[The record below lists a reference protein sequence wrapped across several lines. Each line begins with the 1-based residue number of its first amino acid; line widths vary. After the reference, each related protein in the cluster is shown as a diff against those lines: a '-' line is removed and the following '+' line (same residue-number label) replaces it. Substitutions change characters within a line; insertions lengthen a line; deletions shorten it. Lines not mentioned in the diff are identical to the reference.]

1 MESGPGQPRRTLTEG
16 VETLDRL
23 TDADQA
29 LGLARQLLAQLD
41 DDLPADPD
49 TARTVNHLAVFF
61 SNRAFNDEARR
72 AATRALGLLSAAGE
86 RDDALQAD
94 IHNNLGQ
101 LDERDGDCAA
111 AERHL
116 ETAFALVRG
125 DRHPLQF
132 ATIQDNLA
140 AVLSRQGK
148 YDRAEPLHR
157 EALETFA
164 SAGPKYLA
172 DVATVLG
179 NLGLLYRKRGDAPRA
194 RAHLLRAID
203 THLRVRPLEAGD
215 ARIPLVNLIGLLL
228 EQGDEHTASEMIDML
243 LRIGGERIGV
253 AHHATAVALLELATA
268 AFDRF
273 RLALAER
280 IADRACRLLEVTAGP
295 VAPPTLRA
303 LQLLANVHAAKG
315 DFEGAEKALLRA
327 LKAPGVGKSKTAG
340 LLIDFSKAVRQ
351 RGRTS
356 TSTSVAFLERAIGLL
371 RSSDSPD
378 KTALASALGNLA
390 QVHFLDRDDGPRAE
404 EIFNEA
410 LAVGTPQELGGE
422 YAWLLYS
429 RGLLHYHLARHD
441 EALDGMTQ
449 ALRLWRR
456 RHGDGHPF
464 VATAHAN
471 LALVHWARGD
481 LDKTQRHLT
490 RAADAQSGEF
500 VRLLLVGNERQRLT
514 LARDYQG
521 GLFKQVSLCFAAG
534 GRGASARA
542 AAQLLIQRKGS
553 VLDALALTHA
563 RLQGLQDQLDETTRG
578 RVDRLAELRR
588 RISRQSL
595 SEQLLGASAGAA
607 RDVANWQAEEQQL
620 QSELSHASALGAGV
634 LEPVT
639 LEDVR
644 AALPAGAVLIE
655 YVRWSVFD
663 PVRTGQGIPWRGE
676 RYAAMVL
683 RPRGEPRWFE
693 LGDAAEIEAS
703 CTTLRSLLSD
713 PDSDAN
719 TVRTA
724 SLTAY
729 ARLVAPFESL
739 LTRAKLLIVAPDGEL
754 NTLPFGVL
762 GDPMLGDRAVV
773 AHVASGRDL
782 LRRAPEGATGSSVQ
796 VIVDPDFDAGTA
808 EAATAIAGLDY
819 EALPGT
825 RAEGDAIRALFPQ
838 AVVRSGPDAAVA
850 ALSSGE
856 RPALLHIATHG
867 FFVTP
872 PKSSRQPAHTEV
884 LHLDDELLF
893 FQGALPSADVNPML
907 YGGLALAGANR
918 STPGQ
923 LVGHVTA
930 ADLASLDLR
939 GTELVVL
946 SACATGLG
954 VATHGEE
961 FAGLRRAFAI
971 AGAASQVI
979 SLWEVED
986 EATAMLME
994 EFYKALLAGTGR
1006 AEALWR
1012 AQQAVRR
1019 QPAFAHTSAWA
1030 AFVPWGAAGPL
1041 SDAVR
1046 GAARSS

>member
-1 MESGPGQPRRTLTEG
+1 MEFGPEQPRRTLTDG
-16 VETLDRL
+16 VETLSRL
-23 TDADQA
+23 TVADQA
-29 LGLARQLLAQLD
+29 LALARQLLTQLD
-41 DDLPADPD
+41 DNLPADAG
-49 TARTVNHLAVFF
+49 TARDVNQLAVFF

-86 RDDALQAD
+86 RDDALLAD

-101 LDERDGDCAA
+101 LDERNGDYAA

-116 ETAFALVRG
+116 ETALALARG
-125 DRHPLQF
+125 GGSPLQF
-132 ATIQDNLA
+132 AIIQDNLA

-179 NLGLLYRKRGDAPRA
+179 NLGLLYRKRGEAARA
-194 RAHLLRAID
+194 KAHLLRAID
-203 THLRVRPLEAGD
+203 THLRVRPLETGD
-215 ARIPLVNLIGLLL
+215 ARIPLVNLIALLL
-228 EQGDEHTASEMIDML
+228 EQGDEHTASQMTDML
-243 LRIGGERIGV
+243 LRIGGARISA
-253 AHHATAVALLELATA
+253 AHHATAIALLELGSA
-268 AFDRF
+268 AFDHF
-273 RLALAER
+273 RLEAAER

-303 LQLLANVHAAKG
+303 LRLLANVHAAKG
-315 DFEGAEKALLRA
+315 DFESAEKALLRA
-327 LKAPGVGKSKTAG
+327 LNAPGVGTSTTAG

-351 RGRTS
+351 RGRSSAPTA
-356 TSTSVAFLERAIGLL
+356 VAFLERAIGLL
-371 RSSDSPD
+371 RASDRPD
-378 KTALASALGNLA
+378 KPALASALGNLA
-390 QVHFLDRDDGPRAE
+390 QVHFLDRDDSPRAE
-404 EIFNEA
+404 QLFNEA
-410 LAVGTPQELGGE
+410 LALGTPQELGGE

-441 EALDGMTQ
+441 EALEGMTQ

-481 LDKTQRHLT
+481 LDRTQRHFT

-500 VRLLLVGNERQRLT
+500 VRLLLIGNERQRLT

-534 GRGASARA
+534 ARGAAARA

-553 VLDALALTHA
+553 VLDALALTHG
-563 RLQGLQDQLDETTRG
+563 RLHDLKDLDGTTRA
-578 RVDRLAELRR
+578 RVDRLTELRR
-588 RISRQSL
+588 LISRQSL

-607 RDVANWQAEEQQL
+607 RDVASWQAEEQQL
-620 QSELSHASALGAGV
+620 QSELSHAGALGAGV
-634 LEPVT
+634 LDPVT

-644 AALPAGAVLIE
+644 TALPAGAVLIE

-663 PVRTGQGIPWRGE
+663 PVRTGHGIPWRGE

-683 RPRGEPRWFE
+683 RPRGEPLWFD
-693 LGDAAEIEAS
+693 LGDAAEIEAG

-713 PDSDAN
+713 PDSDPD

-724 SLTAY
+724 SLRVY

-739 LTRAKLLIVAPDGEL
+739 LAQAKQLIVAPDGEL
-754 NTLPFGVL
+754 NILPFAVL
-762 GDPMLGDRAVV
+762 GDPTLGDRAVV
-773 AHVASGRDL
+773 SHVASGRDL
-782 LRRAPEGATGSSVQ
+782 LRRASEVAAGGMVQ
-796 VIVDPDFDAGTA
+796 VIVDPDFDAGPA
-808 EAATAIAGLDY
+808 GAPPAIAGLEY

-838 AVVRSGPDAAVA
+838 AVVQFGADAAVA
-850 ALSSGE
+850 ALGSGE
-856 RPALLHIATHG
+856 RPVLLHIATHG

-872 PKSSRQPAHTEV
+872 PRSSRLPGHTDV

-893 FQGALPSADVNPML
+893 FQRALPSADVNPML

-918 STPGQ
+918 SAPGR
-923 LVGHVTA
+923 LVGHITA
-930 ADLASLDLR
+930 AEVASLDLR

-979 SLWEVED
+979 SLWAVED

-994 EFYKALLAGTGR
+994 EFYKALAAGAGR

-1019 QPAFAHTSAWA
+1019 QPDFAHPSAWA

-1041 SDAVR
+1041 SEAVR
-1046 GAARSS
+1046 GEARSS